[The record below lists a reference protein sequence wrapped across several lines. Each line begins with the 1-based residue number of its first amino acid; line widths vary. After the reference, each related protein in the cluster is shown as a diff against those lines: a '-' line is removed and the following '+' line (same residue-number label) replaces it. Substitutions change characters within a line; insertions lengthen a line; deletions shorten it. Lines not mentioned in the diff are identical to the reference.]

1 MAFQRHLRLE
11 QHRYNER
18 DEAYRTTCQELRQV
32 RSEMEEMLTFNEMLR
47 QEIEHCQN
55 IIESMA
61 TKISKYES
69 AASNVIESLK
79 ESWGGSEQ
87 DEAIRLP
94 QAMSGPGSPSSY
106 TLVDEPSP
114 FPQPKTEPGSPDSPS
129 LVIIH
134 ELPQFRPQKRRARS
148 EQNVQQGKV
157 KRSRKATSRALEAD
171 MET

>member
-1 MAFQRHLRLE
+1 
-11 QHRYNER
+11 
-18 DEAYRTTCQELRQV
+18 
-32 RSEMEEMLTFNEMLR
+32 
-47 QEIEHCQN
+47 
-55 IIESMA
+55 MA

-79 ESWGGSEQ
+79 ESWGGLEQ

-114 FPQPKTEPGSPDSPS
+114 FPQPKTEPESPDSPS

-157 KRSRKATSRALEAD
+157 KKSKKSKATSRALEAD
-171 MET
+171 MEA

>member
-11 QHRYNER
+11 QHRYNGR
-18 DEAYRTTCQELRQV
+18 DEAYRTACQEIRQV
-32 RSEMEEMLTFNEMLR
+32 RSFNEMLR
-47 QEIEHCQN
+47 QEIEHYQN

-94 QAMSGPGSPSSY
+94 QAMSGPGSPASY

-114 FPQPKTEPGSPDSPS
+114 FPQPKTEPGRPNSPS

-134 ELPQFRPQKRRARS
+134 ELPQFRPQKRRAR
-148 EQNVQQGKV
+148 NVQQGEV
-157 KRSRKATSRALEAD
+157 KKSRKSKATSRALETD